1 MMTSDEQGGT
11 VSPPRLRLFFAAWPP
26 ATAAAALYRYAA
38 EIATTTG
45 GRVMRAEN
53 LHVTLAFL
61 GDIAAERLPVVV
73 GAGRGVPTHAH
84 RLPIDAARYRARSR
98 LLWAEPQ
105 DSPPALEALVAAL
118 AHTLTAAGFTLE
130 RRRFA
135 AHVTLIRNAGK
146 PGKLPPLPEIDW
158 PVAEFTLVRSAPS
171 AEGSRY
177 EIVERFALG

>member
-61 GDIAAERLPVVV
+61 GDIAAERLPLVV
-73 GAGRGVPTHAH
+73 GAGRGVPGRAH
-84 RLPIDAARYRARSR
+84 RLPIDAARYRVRSR
-98 LLWAEPQ
+98 LVWAEPQ
-105 DSPPALEALVAAL
+105 ELPPALAAL
-118 AHTLTAAGFTLE
+118 AGALSHTLTETGFTLE